1 MANNKKANPKM
12 IVTEAKRNQPL
23 SPHTTAV
30 LIVDVQQNE
39 MQPALHAKYP
49 EYAEALSTSALP
61 NTTRLVE
68 GARAAG
74 CEIIY
79 TVIEALTKDGRD
91 VGLDHKLSDIFIPK
105 NSPLAK
111 VLPEACPA
119 PDDII
124 VPKTSSGV
132 FNTTNIAYLLRN
144 MGISKVIVAGLLTDQ
159 CVDMAIR
166 DGADI
171 GFYMVCA
178 HDACASRTFARHEQA
193 LKAFSGY
200 CRVQSVDEILQDIR
214 AASSE

>member
-1 MANNKKANPKM
+1 M
-12 IVTEAKRNQPL
+12 
-23 SPHTTAV
+23 

-39 MQPALHAKYP
+39 MLPEVHKKYP
-49 EYAEALSTSALP
+49 EYGEALSTGTLA

-74 CEIIY
+74 CEIMY

-91 VGLDHKLSDIFIPK
+91 IGLDHKLSGIFIPK
-105 NSPLAK
+105 HSPLAE
-111 VLPEACPA
+111 VLPEACPEA
-119 PDDII
+119 DDII
-124 VPKTSSGV
+124 IPKTSSGV

-144 MGISKVIVAGLLTDQ
+144 MGISNVIVAGLLTDQ

-178 HDACASRTFARHEQA
+178 HDACASRTYARHDRA
-193 LKAFSGY
+193 LKAFGGY
-200 CRVQSVDEILQDIR
+200 CRVQSVEEILQDIR
-214 AASSE
+214 ATMPT